1 VRIFE
6 PLIVPGLLQTADYA
20 RVAIT
25 TEGSA
30 DVERAVAT
38 RMARQKILKRNPPP
52 RLSVLLD
59 ECVIDRPVGGPEI
72 MRAQLERLV
81 EISFMPN
88 VTVRI
93 APRSGGYHLGL
104 AGAFKIMTC
113 TPEGDVAYT
122 EASEGGRVV
131 LDSADV
137 RRFVVRFEE
146 IGADALG
153 RVASRD
159 RIQRVLETMK

>member
-1 VRIFE
+1 M
-6 PLIVPGLLQTADYA
+6 TC
-20 RVAIT
+20 
-25 TEGSA
+25 
-30 DVERAVAT
+30 AVDA
-38 RMARQKILKRNPPP
+38 RMARQKILARKTPP
-52 RLSVLLD
+52 RISVLLD

-72 MRAQLERLV
+72 MRAQLSRLL
-81 EISFMPN
+81 EISHTPQM
-88 VTVRI
+88 TIRI

-113 TPEGDVAYT
+113 EPEGDVAYT

-131 LDSADV
+131 LDSTDV

-153 RVASRD
+153 RSASRD
-159 RIQRVLETMK
+159 LIQRVMGTVT